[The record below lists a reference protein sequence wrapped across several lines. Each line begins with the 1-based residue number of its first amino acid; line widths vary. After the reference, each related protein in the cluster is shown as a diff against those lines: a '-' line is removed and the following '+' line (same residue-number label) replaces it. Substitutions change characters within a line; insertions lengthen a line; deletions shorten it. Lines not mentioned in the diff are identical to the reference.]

1 MLVAKELKEMNF
13 DKSQLGNAIRVN
25 RLALGYTQ
33 EYLAEQV
40 DITVTHMKHIE
51 SGHRLP
57 SVEVLCQLVQVLHL
71 SLDNLWLQTNSGK
84 SIVEKKLALR
94 LSHCSETDLLIIS
107 DLAISLIKNRN

>member
-1 MLVAKELKEMNF
+1 MNF
-13 DKSQLGNAIRVN
+13 DKSQLGNAIRAN

-33 EYLAEQV
+33 EFLAEQV

-57 SVEVLCQLVQVLHL
+57 SVEVLNQLVQVLHL
-71 SLDNLWLQTNSGK
+71 SLDNLWLQTNSEK
-84 SIVEKKLALR
+84 SNTEEELLLL

-107 DLAISLIKNRN
+107 DLAKSLIKHKN